1 MCVFAAPAV
10 AATGAGAAATTAATG
25 AGLFG
30 LGATA
35 SNLFLASLGLNLG
48 TGLIQQQAAKQQAN
62 AVFQSAL
69 IANQSAED
77 AKRSQQQAL
86 AEQKSETEKAS
97 AQDIFAKNIQSL
109 IASRKIVASE
119 RAGTTVGLLLQ
130 DQERQAANYR
140 ESINQ
145 TLESARRQ
153 YTRNIEG
160 TEADFMNRRNRL
172 QSNINQAY
180 NQIPS
185 LGSVLLNT
193 AVQGLSTYAGL
204 TGGLGGVNPTG
215 VGPQASYLTTGSSLG
230 IA

>member
-1 MCVFAAPAV
+1 MCLFAPAV
-10 AATGAGAAATTAATG
+10 AATGAGAGAAAAGAAATTAATG

-35 SNLFLASLGLNLG
+35 SNLFLASLGINLG
-48 TGLIQQQAAKQQAN
+48 TGLLQQQAAKQQAN
-62 AVFQSAL
+62 AIFQSAL

-77 AKRSQQQAL
+77 SKRTQQQAL
-86 AEQKSETEKAS
+86 AEQKSESEKAS
-97 AQDIFAKNIQSL
+97 AQDIFAKNIQNL
-109 IASRKIVASE
+109 IASRKVVASE

-145 TLESARRQ
+145 SLESAKRQ

-160 TEADFMNRRNRL
+160 TEAQFLGRRNQL

-185 LGSVLLNT
+185 LGSILLNT
-193 AVQGLSTYAGL
+193 AASGLSTYVGL
-204 TGGLGGVNPTG
+204 KP
-215 VGPQASYLTTGSSLG
+215 A
-230 IA
+230 

>member
-10 AATGAGAAATTAATG
+10 AATGASAAAST
-25 AGLFG
+25 GLFG

-77 AKRSQQQAL
+77 AKRLQQEAY
-86 AEQKSETEKAS
+86 AEQKSETEKSS
-97 AQDIFAKNIQSL
+97 AQDIFAKNIQNL

-145 TLESARRQ
+145 SLESARRQ

-160 TEADFMNRRNRL
+160 TEAQFLNRRNQL

-193 AVQGLSTYAGL
+193 AVSGLQTYVGL
-204 TGGLGGVNPTG
+204 KP
-215 VGPQASYLTTGSSLG
+215 A
-230 IA
+230 

>member
-1 MCVFAAPAV
+1 MCVFAA
-10 AATGAGAAATTAATG
+10 AGPG
-25 AGLFG
+25 ILG
-30 LGATA
+30 LGGTA
-35 SNLFLASLGLNLG
+35 SNLFLGSLGLNAA
-48 TGLIQQQAAKQQAN
+48 TGLAQRSAAQAAANQQY
-62 AVFQSAL
+62 QSSL

-77 AKRSQQQAL
+77 SKRLQQQAL
-86 AEQKSETEKAS
+86 AEQKSETEKSS

-145 TLESARRQ
+145 SLESARRQ

-160 TEADFMNRRNRL
+160 TEAQFLNRRNQL

-193 AVQGLSTYAGL
+193 AVQGLSSYASL
-204 TGGLGGVNPTG
+204 TGGLGGTSSTNSTSGLTG
-215 VGPQASYLTTGSSLG
+215 RGSSG
-230 IA
+230 TGPFGRDFDDPMFGMPF

>member
-1 MCVFAAPAV
+1 MCVFAAG
-10 AATGAGAAATTAATG
+10 AT
-25 AGLFG
+25 GLFG
-30 LGATA
+30 LGAGA
-35 SNLFLASLGLNLG
+35 SNLFLASLGLTAA
-48 TGLIQQQAAKQQAN
+48 TGLAQRSAAKSAAN
-62 AVFQSAL
+62 QTFQSSL

-77 AKRSQQQAL
+77 AKRSQQEAL

-97 AQDIFAKNIQSL
+97 AQDIFAKNIENL
-109 IASRKIVASE
+109 IASSKVVASE

-145 TLESARRQ
+145 SLESAARQ

-160 TEADFMNRRNRL
+160 TEAQFLNRRNQL
-172 QSNINQAY
+172 TSNINQAY

-193 AVQGLSTYAGL
+193 AVSGLQTYVGL
-204 TGGLGGVNPTG
+204 KPG
-215 VGPQASYLTTGSSLG
+215 
-230 IA
+230 

>member
-10 AATGAGAAATTAATG
+10 AATGAGAGAAAATG

-48 TGLIQQQAAKQQAN
+48 TGLIQQQSAKQQAN

-77 AKRSQQQAL
+77 AKRLQQEAY
-86 AEQKSETEKAS
+86 AEQKSETEKSS
-97 AQDIFAKNIQSL
+97 AQDIFAKNIENL

-145 TLESARRQ
+145 SLESAARQ
-153 YTRNIEG
+153 YTRNIAG
-160 TEADFMNRRNRL
+160 TEAQFLNRRNQL
-172 QSNINQAY
+172 TSNINQAY

-185 LGSVLLNT
+185 LGSVLLDT
-193 AVQGLSTYAGL
+193 AVSGLQTYVGL
-204 TGGLGGVNPTG
+204 KPG
-215 VGPQASYLTTGSSLG
+215 
-230 IA
+230 

>member
-10 AATGAGAAATTAATG
+10 AATGAGAGAAAATGAAATAAATTAATG

-77 AKRSQQQAL
+77 AKRLQQEAL
-86 AEQKSETEKAS
+86 SEQKSESEKAS
-97 AQDIFAKNIQSL
+97 AQDIFAKNIQNL
-109 IASRKIVASE
+109 IASRKVVASE
-119 RAGTTVGLLLQ
+119 RAGTTVGLLLM

-140 ESINQ
+140 ESVNQ
-145 TLESARRQ
+145 TLDSASRQ

-160 TEADFMNRRNRL
+160 TESQFLGRRNQL
-172 QSNINQAY
+172 TSNINQAY

-185 LGSVLLNT
+185 LGSILLNT
-193 AVQGLSTYAGL
+193 AVQGLSDLSQLNY
-204 TGGLGGVNPTG
+204 V
-215 VGPQASYLTTGSSLG
+215 
-230 IA
+230 I

>member
-1 MCVFAAPAV
+1 MCVFAAG
-10 AATGAGAAATTAATG
+10 AT
-25 AGLFG
+25 GLFG
-30 LGATA
+30 LGAGA
-35 SNLFLASLGLNLG
+35 SNLFLASLGLTAA
-48 TGLIQQQAAKQQAN
+48 TGLAQRSAAQAAAKQTY
-62 AVFQSAL
+62 QSAL

-77 AKRSQQQAL
+77 AKRLQQEAL

-109 IASRKIVASE
+109 IASSKIVASE

-153 YTRNIEG
+153 YTRNIAG
-160 TEADFMNRRNRL
+160 TEAQFLGRRNQL

-215 VGPQASYLTTGSSLG
+215 VGPQASYLTTGSPLYIG
-230 IA
+230 

>member
-1 MCVFAAPAV
+1 MCVFAAG
-10 AATGAGAAATTAATG
+10 AT
-25 AGLFG
+25 GLFG
-30 LGATA
+30 LGAAA
-35 SNLFLASLGLNLG
+35 SNLFLASLGITAA
-48 TGLIQQQAAKQQAN
+48 TGLAQKSAAESAAN

-77 AKRSQQQAL
+77 AKRLQQQAL
-86 AEQKSETEKAS
+86 SEQKSETEKSS
-97 AQDIFAKNIQSL
+97 AQNIFAKNIENL
-109 IASRKIVASE
+109 IASRKVVASE

-145 TLESARRQ
+145 SLESAKRQ

-160 TEADFMNRRNRL
+160 TEAQFLGRRNQL

-185 LGSVLLNT
+185 LGSILLNT
-193 AVQGLSTYAGL
+193 AASGLTTYAGL
-204 TGGLGGVNPTG
+204 ADL
-215 VGPQASYLTTGSSLG
+215 
-230 IA
+230 

>member
-1 MCVFAAPAV
+1 MCVFAAG
-10 AATGAGAAATTAATG
+10 AT
-25 AGLFG
+25 GLFG
-30 LGATA
+30 LGASA
-35 SNLFLASLGLNLG
+35 SNLFLASLGL
-48 TGLIQQQAAKQQAN
+48 TAASGLAQRSAAKSTAN
-62 AVFQSAL
+62 QTFQSSL

-77 AKRSQQQAL
+77 SKRLQQQAL
-86 AEQKSETEKAS
+86 SEQKSETEKAS
-97 AQDIFAKNIQSL
+97 AQDIFAKNIESL

-145 TLESARRQ
+145 SLESARRQ

-160 TEADFMNRRNRL
+160 TEAQFLNRRNQL

-193 AVQGLSTYAGL
+193 ATQGLSTLAS
-204 TGGLGGVNPTG
+204 
-215 VGPQASYLTTGSSLG
+215 VGTFS
-230 IA
+230 

>member
-1 MCVFAAPAV
+1 MCVAPIFSALGSAGPLFA
-10 AATGAGAAATTAATG
+10 
-25 AGLFG
+25 
-30 LGATA
+30 
-35 SNLFLASLGLNLG
+35 ASLGINLIS
-48 TGLIQQQAAKQQAN
+48 GLAQRSAAQAAAN
-62 AVFQSAL
+62 QTFQSSL

-86 AEQKSETEKAS
+86 SEQKSETEKAS

-145 TLESARRQ
+145 SLESARRQ

-204 TGGLGGVNPTG
+204 TGGLGTIGSSTG
-215 VGPQASYLTTGSSLG
+215 GTQASYLTTGSPLYVG
-230 IA
+230 